1 MIQELPGKGV
11 TSVSQHRISL
21 KVAADIKSRVSFD
34 SGIESFSCFEQVT
47 QPMVHGSSRRIRHS
61 DRLFSERGKTL
72 ISCMLIYTAIFLIA
86 SS

>member
-47 QPMVHGSSRRIRHS
+47 QPMVVLQDVSGTQIDYFQNEVKPLYHACSSI
-61 DRLFSERGKTL
+61 LQF
-72 ISCMLIYTAIFLIA
+72 F
-86 SS
+86 